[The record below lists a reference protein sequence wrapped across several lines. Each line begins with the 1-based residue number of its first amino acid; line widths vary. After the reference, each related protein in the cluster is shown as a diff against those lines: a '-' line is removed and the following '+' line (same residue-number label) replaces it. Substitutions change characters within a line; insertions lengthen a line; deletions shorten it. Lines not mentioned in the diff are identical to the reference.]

1 MELWLCKE
9 NAKILYTHKRNYI
22 ATRLMSGSWNVRYVV
37 LTKQW
42 DHFMGRLAAIQ
53 PKNLLLKQASNG
65 RHFVIPL
72 KFMQSKHEA
81 AKAVVHAI
89 QSNGMGGRS
98 TGKKKDAPRD
108 KLISNYL
115 KVEELKQQ
123 NAPQDGCNIVPSKC
137 SHNTRRF

>member
-9 NAKILYTHKRNYI
+9 NAKILYTQNRNYI
-22 ATRLMSGSWNVRYVV
+22 ATRHMSGSWDVRHVV

-72 KFMQSKHEA
+72 KFMQSEHEA

-98 TGKKKDAPRD
+98 TGKKMHR
-108 KLISNYL
+108 
-115 KVEELKQQ
+115 E
-123 NAPQDGCNIVPSKC
+123 
-137 SHNTRRF
+137 TT